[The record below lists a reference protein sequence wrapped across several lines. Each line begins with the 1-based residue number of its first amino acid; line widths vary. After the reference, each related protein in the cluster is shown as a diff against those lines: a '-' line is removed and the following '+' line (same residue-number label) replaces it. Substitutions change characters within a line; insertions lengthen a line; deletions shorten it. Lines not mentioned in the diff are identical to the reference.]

1 MEIKKNRIVATPRS
15 KYHKYLFGGSSG
27 SSSSGS
33 ISIDTNNFVK
43 KTGEATQTIEGDIIV
58 NGNIISTGE
67 ISAYGAG
74 TGSTGG
80 GTSYNRLDNWVDY
93 GVDKAGYVLSAYL
106 GSDLNSRL
114 IAVEN
119 NNTTTISFANITGK
133 PTTLLGYG
141 ITDALNINGVAAS
154 ATKLQTS
161 RTIWGQNFDGTGN
174 VDGVF
179 RSLVDPSVSGT
190 PVFKILRYPSS
201 PYGLVMRG
209 YDSGEF
215 SLQSQRETTSSEY
228 FSLSINPLGGNVGI
242 GVNSPSYK
250 LDVNGTGRFSDTL
263 LTKNIIFNSNNTWG
277 NLGSVLCTWG
287 NNGGYPTLYGSSDD
301 RWIMHINP
309 HISYVQNGVG
319 GYTGS
324 LNGSTIRFA
333 GNTAGS
339 IAWDLGVGCN
349 SVGSDKFSIGRSESS
364 FVSIDNTG
372 NVGIGT
378 TSTSYKLDVNGA
390 IRSNYVLFKNYND
403 NGLAGYVG
411 RGSSSS
417 NKIMLNGY
425 AGNSVTLGSNGS
437 DDDLCIHTSHNVSI
451 GTGSDTGYKLDVNG
465 TFRVNYNYSTTF
477 TGNDINFTRTDG
489 SSYINAGQTL
499 SLGAGGTSGVLN
511 LTNANV
517 ATFKELLLADGA
529 RIYSAAGAGLGISL
543 FNEPSF
549 NPNYGLMFAQTVYK
563 GKHGAV
569 NGDWATYFTM
579 SPDAGRG
586 WIFTSNAAGTGGNV
600 ASISNWGNLTCSGEV
615 TAYSASD
622 IRLKTNIK
630 PIMSAIDIINKL
642 NPVQYNWN
650 DKAKELNPLKTDSVE
665 YGLIA
670 QELEKVMPELVHTIY
685 DGEYKSIDYVK
696 IVPLLIGA
704 IKELQLEI
712 NELKNK

>member
-1 MEIKKNRIVATPRS
+1 MEIKNNKIVATPRS

-27 SSSSGS
+27 SSSGVS

-43 KTGEATQTIEGDIIV
+43 KTGETSQTVEGDIIV

-133 PTTLLGYG
+133 PTTLGGYG
-141 ITDALNINGVAAS
+141 ITDALLSSSYTAADVLSKIKTVDGSGSGLDADTVDGLHSSSFFKVVLNNPTSVNDYTFWENSAGKLYNTPDAPYNYYSFLSFGQGIYQTQFNGYNNSLKFRSGSESGLTNKSWRTVAFEDSNVAS
-154 ATKLQTS
+154 ATKLATT
-161 RTIWGQNFDGTGN
+161 RTIWGQSFNGEGNITGDLTLSGNLNFN
-174 VDGVF
+174 
-179 RSLVDPSVSGT
+179 
-190 PVFKILRYPSS
+190 
-201 PYGLVMRG
+201 
-209 YDSGEF
+209 
-215 SLQSQRETTSSEY
+215 TSANQ
-228 FSLSINPLGGNVGI
+228 INSTSAVELALNYAGGGARHT
-242 GVNSPSYK
+242 S
-250 LDVNGTGRFSDTL
+250 
-263 LTKNIIFNSNNTWG
+263 IFNG
-277 NLGSVLCTWG
+277 Q
-287 NNGGYPTLYGSSDD
+287 GGF
-301 RWIMHINP
+301 IMRAHYN
-309 HISYVQNGVG
+309 
-319 GYTGS
+319 
-324 LNGSTIRFA
+324 
-333 GNTAGS
+333 
-339 IAWDLGVGCN
+339 
-349 SVGSDKFSIGRSESS
+349 
-364 FVSIDNTG
+364 G

-378 TSTSYKLDVNGA
+378 SEPQYKLDV
-390 IRSNYVLFKNYND
+390 S
-403 NGLAGYVG
+403 
-411 RGSSSS
+411 GS
-417 NKIMLNGY
+417 
-425 AGNSVTLGSNGS
+425 
-437 DDDLCIHTSHNVSI
+437 
-451 GTGSDTGYKLDVNG
+451 
-465 TFRVNYNYSTTF
+465 FRVNHNYSTTF

-586 WIFTSNAAGTGGNV
+586 WIFTNSASSSNGNV
-600 ASISNWGNLTCSGEV
+600 ASISNTGNLTCSGEV

-630 PIMSAIDIINKL
+630 KIDSAIDVINKL

-650 DKAKELNPLKTDSVE
+650 SVAKELNPLKTDSTE

-670 QELEKVMPELVHTIY
+670 QELEEVLPELVHPIY